1 MAVKLS
7 QTSARGQDRE
17 PTNPGYRDRRAKRPS
32 SSLGTQ
38 HAQRHTMNLVG
49 ACVLLV
55 ADDLGT
61 LDRMRRYLARAGAQ
75 IQAASRAPGLSAAA
89 SHCDA
94 VVLFDD
100 YRERDEFDACR
111 ATLSESKVPFLIVS
125 DRPHPEASAPG
136 AGLLVASARS
146 VAPSSFLDALR
157 AQVPKATMRG
167 RVDSVPEL
175 PFTD

>member
-1 MAVKLS
+1 
-7 QTSARGQDRE
+7 
-17 PTNPGYRDRRAKRPS
+17 
-32 SSLGTQ
+32 
-38 HAQRHTMNLVG
+38 MNLVG

-61 LDRMRRYLARAGAQ
+61 LERMRRYLARAGAQ
-75 IQAASRAPGLSAAA
+75 AQAASRARGLSEAA
-89 SHCDA
+89 SRCDV

-111 ATLSESKVPFLIVS
+111 ATLSESKVPLLIVS
-125 DRPHPEASAPG
+125 DRPHGEVGAPG
-136 AGLLVASARS
+136 AALLVASARS

-157 AQVPKATMRG
+157 ARVPTATTPRV
-167 RVDSVPEL
+167 VDSMPEL

>member
-1 MAVKLS
+1 
-7 QTSARGQDRE
+7 
-17 PTNPGYRDRRAKRPS
+17 
-32 SSLGTQ
+32 
-38 HAQRHTMNLVG
+38 MNLVG

-61 LDRMRRYLARAGAQ
+61 LERMQRYLARAGAHT
-75 IQAASRAPGLSAAA
+75 QAASRARGLSATA
-89 SHCDA
+89 SRCDV

-100 YRERDEFDACR
+100 YQERNEFDACC
-111 ATLSESKVPFLIVS
+111 AMLSESKVPLLIVS
-125 DRPHPEASAPG
+125 DRPYREASAPG

-157 AQVPKATMRG
+157 ARVSTATTPEV
-167 RVDSVPEL
+167 VDSMPEL